1 MTGSVHNGV
10 ADLPSYH
17 ADYQGR
23 SSSRDSGI
31 GRIMDQIIGNTMLCM
46 ATLDRGDSELKK
58 VRRFRIW
65 RDTAHRLLIL
75 AIKRDNFVRF

>member
-17 ADYQGR
+17 AGYQGK

-31 GRIMDQIIGNTMLCM
+31 GRIMDQIIGNDD
-46 ATLDRGDSELKK
+46 A
-58 VRRFRIW
+58 FRIW

-75 AIKRDNFVRF
+75 AIKRDNFVRL

>member
-17 ADYQGR
+17 ADYQGK

-31 GRIMDQIIGNTMLCM
+31 GRIMDQIIGDDALY
-46 ATLDRGDSELKK
+46 GHSGS
-58 VRRFRIW
+58 RRFRSEESTPFSDLE
-65 RDTAHRLLIL
+65 RYSTPPVDPGDQTG
-75 AIKRDNFVRF
+75 